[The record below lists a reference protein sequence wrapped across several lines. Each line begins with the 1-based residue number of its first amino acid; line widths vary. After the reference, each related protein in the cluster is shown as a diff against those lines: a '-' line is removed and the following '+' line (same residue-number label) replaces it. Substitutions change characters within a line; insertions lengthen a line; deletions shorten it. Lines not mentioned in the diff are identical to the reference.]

1 MGFSRQEYW
10 NGLSFPSPGDL
21 LAPEIKPVSLV
32 QPALA
37 GSLFTTSAT
46 WGAHEMY
53 TLYLLTSLLG
63 ITSNLK
69 EMFV

>member
-1 MGFSRQEYW
+1 MLQDLVAK
-10 NGLSFPSPGDL
+10 GLVFCVVKVELYPDG
-21 LAPEIKPVSLV
+21 
-32 QPALA
+32 
-37 GSLFTTSAT
+37 GG